1 MIANLQKEDII
12 NLIKAAPVRYGRY
25 TSELNEAGKWGFDMN
40 GPTSFNWDYHW
51 LESKTE
57 DYLYDFYQKLRRGD
71 FYLPEDS
78 KPAKYKP
85 VRMPFVRR
93 QFPKLKL

>member
-57 DYLYDFYQKLRRGD
+57 DYLYDFY
-71 FYLPEDS
+71 
-78 KPAKYKP
+78 
-85 VRMPFVRR
+85 
-93 QFPKLKL
+93 